1 MKQLAYYSIKQKA
14 ETYTLLVKMWFE
26 YKVYQWRIHE
36 FKDRAATCMLST
48 LKMNFK
54 LKKK

>member
-36 FKDRAATCMLST
+36 FKDRAATCMLSA

-54 LKKK
+54 